1 MKSLSLSPAT
11 PFFMNFAPKPSR
23 KHTAHDWMDYLRESD
38 GLGGILAKTEDLAKL
53 KATLCLAL
61 ESLDLGH
68 LSPKIEVGWRSGA
81 KDELFLL
88 ANSASI
94 GTRLQQNLPSLI
106 NELSKNGLHCQS
118 IKVRIKPANPTW
130 EVKAREGGKK
140 NVSPKGFNVVA
151 KRSWQELLDRLEPD
165 SGLRKAVERL
175 LQNKTK

>member
-23 KHTAHDWMDYLRESD
+23 KHTAQDWMDYLRESD

-61 ESLDLGH
+61 ESLNLGH
-68 LSPKIEVGWRSGA
+68 LSPKIEAGWRSGV

-118 IKVRIKPANPTW
+118 IKVRIKPASPTW
-130 EVKAREGGKK
+130 EVKAREGDKK
-140 NVSPKGFNVVA
+140 NVAPKGFNEVA

-165 SGLRKAVERL
+165 SDLRKAVEQL
-175 LQNKTK
+175 LQNKMK